1 MLVYIGSLE
10 SGEGTPR
17 GSTKP
22 KRATWD
28 MSTPRGDLLNQ
39 PGVGFIVAEQAQ
51 VTIID
56 VYNSQLSFY
65 CQIIIPIHSV
75 EKGVAFSCLLLQVIL
90 GAQLRI
96 LDFFYL
102 CVQPSEE
109 ELRKRKEKVMMMQL
123 KRREEQEMKKQQKAA
138 ELAAKAEA
146 ARNKEMVSIQYII
159 FCYL

>member
-1 MLVYIGSLE
+1 
-10 SGEGTPR
+10 
-17 GSTKP
+17 
-22 KRATWD
+22 
-28 MSTPRGDLLNQ
+28 MSIT
-39 PGVGFIVAEQAQ
+39 V
-51 VTIID
+51 
-56 VYNSQLSFY
+56 NSHIFTYY

>member
-1 MLVYIGSLE
+1 
-10 SGEGTPR
+10 
-17 GSTKP
+17 
-22 KRATWD
+22 

-75 EKGVAFSCLLLQVIL
+75 EKGIVFSCLLLQLIL

-96 LDFFYL
+96 LNCFFSI

-159 FCYL
+159 FCCLWWSYVMANFMQS